1 MNKIELNDWLQILGM
16 FGVIASLIFVGLQM
30 RQSQQIALAG
40 QVQARAEMLTN
51 RSLALMEGE
60 AETYY
65 NVLGQ
70 ALIDPSGQ
78 GAGEMP
84 NNPEISDKLQFHIN
98 NQVSWAFGIMTNTFY
113 HYNTTFFQITV
124 YFVMMFYCFKF
135 IALLNTKVF
144 SRHSIK
150 SSYHFISVYFL
161 IIHYN
166 SHPYVLLHR
175 TPHIHD

>member
-70 ALIDPSGQ
+70 ALVDPSGQ

-84 NNPEISDKLQFHIN
+84 CGRRC
-98 NQVSWAFGIMTNTFY
+98 W
-113 HYNTTFFQITV
+113 
-124 YFVMMFYCFKF
+124 
-135 IALLNTKVF
+135 
-144 SRHSIK
+144 
-150 SSYHFISVYFL
+150 
-161 IIHYN
+161 
-166 SHPYVLLHR
+166 
-175 TPHIHD
+175 

>member
-113 HYNTTFFQITV
+113 QYNAGFLSEEQYSVFQKRVAQFRGNCAWRDQINQQLFFTEQS
-124 YFVMMFYCFKF
+124 FVDYWDSLPDNCE
-135 IALLNTKVF
+135 
-144 SRHSIK
+144 
-150 SSYHFISVYFL
+150 
-161 IIHYN
+161 
-166 SHPYVLLHR
+166 PQ
-175 TPHIHD
+175 